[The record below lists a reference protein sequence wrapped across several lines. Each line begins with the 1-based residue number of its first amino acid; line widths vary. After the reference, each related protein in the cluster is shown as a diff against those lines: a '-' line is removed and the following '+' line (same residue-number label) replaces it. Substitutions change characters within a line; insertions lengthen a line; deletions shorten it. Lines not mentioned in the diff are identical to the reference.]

1 MTIPIE
7 LSASKPIHYSIQIDK
22 LPKLEFDCKIAIVSN
37 TTVAPLHLDDV
48 LSRIS
53 APQIETIILEDG
65 EEHKNMATVEQ
76 ILERLFVAKFD
87 RASTLIA
94 LGGGVIGDMTGFAA
108 SIYQRGISFIQI
120 PTTLLSQVDASV
132 GGKTGVNTKYGKNL
146 IGAFYQP
153 KAVYIDTAFLS
164 TLPDRE
170 FAAGVAEVV
179 KMAVMFD
186 SDFFDYLNKNNLQ
199 DSDVLKEMIAKSVA
213 LKADIVNQDEK
224 EQGVRAVLNYGHTF
238 AHVIEKETNYTKY
251 LHGEAVSI
259 GMVMANQ
266 LACKLG
272 LLSHDDAQTIKD
284 LLISSTLP
292 VDYAILDIDSFY
304 NDFFLDKKS
313 RNGKLKFILPNGKIG
328 SHVILS
334 DIDENTI
341 KEALMECNDD
351 NA

>member
-7 LSASKPIHYSIQIDK
+7 LSLSRPIQYNIHINQ
-22 LPKLEFDCKIAIVSN
+22 LPKLEFDCKIAIISN
-37 TTVAPLHLDDV
+37 TTVAPLHLDNV
-48 LSRIS
+48 LSHIS
-53 APQIETIILEDG
+53 APQIETIILPDG
-65 EEHKNMATVEQ
+65 EEHKNMATIEQ
-76 ILERLFVAKFD
+76 ILEALLVAKFD

-146 IGAFYQP
+146 IGAYYQP
-153 KAVYIDTAFLS
+153 KAVYIDTSFLS

-186 SDFFDYLNKNNLQ
+186 DNFFDYLDNNNPN
-199 DSDVLKEMIAKSVA
+199 DKDTTREIIGRSVA
-213 LKADIVNQDEK
+213 LKADVVNQDEK
-224 EQGVRAVLNYGHTF
+224 EQGIRAVLNYGHTF
-238 AHVIEKETNYTKY
+238 AHVIEKQTNYTKY

-259 GMVMANQ
+259 GMVMANT

-272 LLSHDDAQTIKD
+272 LLSQSDADKIKN
-284 LLISSTLP
+284 LLLANSLP
-292 VDYAILDIDSFY
+292 VDYTILDRHSFY
-304 NDFFLDKKS
+304 DDFFLDKKS

-328 SHVILS
+328 SYTILS
-334 DIDENTI
+334 DIDEDII
-341 KEALMECNDD
+341 KDSLAEHEG
-351 NA
+351 